1 MLLRSSRINHLRTR
15 APRSGGQ
22 SPVSYACDA
31 SDASFELLAR
41 RMLGKMLQYF
51 DVSQFDINVEQRVN
65 AIGECG

>member
-1 MLLRSSRINHLRTR
+1 VRLEVVGNRRSAT
-15 APRSGGQ
+15 
-22 SPVSYACDA
+22 PVTA

-51 DVSQFDINVEQRVN
+51 DVSQFDMNVEQRVN